1 MNTQTDTKKLVR
13 IALLTAILIVM
24 EITGIG
30 LIKTPSGLE
39 MTIMHVPVI
48 IGAILMG
55 PAEGA
60 ILGGVFGAISFWE
73 CFGKS
78 PFGAVLLGINPVFTF
93 IVCIPTR
100 MLMGYLCGLIF
111 KALNKEDG
119 KGVVSF
125 GVASLSGALL
135 NTLFFM
141 TTLIVFFGRTEFIM
155 GLRGT
160 LNIFAFVVAF
170 VGVQGVI
177 EALLAAFLGAALSKA
192 LWKLR

>member
-55 PAEGA
+55 PVEGA

-78 PFGAVLLGINPVFTF
+78 PFGAALLGINPVFTF

-100 MLMGYLCGLIF
+100 ILMGYLCGLIF
-111 KALNKEDG
+111 KALNKDEG

-125 GVASLSGALL
+125 GVASLSGGLL

-141 TTLIVFFGRTEFIM
+141 TALILLFGSTDFIM
-155 GLRGT
+155 AMRGSM
-160 LNIFAFVVAF
+160 NILSFVIAF
-170 VGVQGVI
+170 VGLQGLL
-177 EALLAAFLGAALSKA
+177 EAIIAAFLGAALSKA

>member
-55 PAEGA
+55 PVEGA
-60 ILGGVFGAISFWE
+60 VLGGVFGAISFWE

-100 MLMGYLCGLIF
+100 ILMGYLCGLIF

-125 GVASLSGALL
+125 GAASLSGALL
-135 NTLFFM
+135 NTFFFM
-141 TTLIVFFGRTEFIM
+141 TSLLVLFGRTEFIM
-155 GLRGT
+155 GMRGT